1 MRKIFAIST
10 ILVFLCFSAILN
22 GCVDLKTDN
31 KPIPSSLGLIPSDFD
46 WKTVTE
52 INCSI
57 QVQSVSGI
65 SDAAPRTIKIFNSPL
80 LNSSALIAS
89 GAAKPGFPYSVSLTL
104 PVAAKTIY
112 IQEILPTG
120 SSTVQSA
127 DVTSSSLNFV
137 FTKSG
142 MASFG
147 APLMVGD
154 DPVPPVNIPSN
165 FDVTLNTSS
174 SGTLSGFNSGE
185 SSAYGNKYK
194 AYYLPA
200 GVTNN
205 SITGLNGW
213 NNHLVLYVAGKLT
226 LSDFSIYQGSLFI
239 LDGGI
244 VEIPKFSLSAQT
256 ATDIPAIYIAPGG
269 TLSLTSTNKNSETSG
284 SSYIINRGNITSA
297 RNVTFSNS
305 STFYNVGTINL
316 SSTKLNFKPTLNF
329 TNNSILYNSG
339 TINTYTLDLT
349 SAVTVTNTS
358 SGKIS
363 VKEYS
368 QTNNNIL
375 DNYGEI
381 AAEKTFT
388 TSSGTQIN
396 NYCHITA
403 NAVSFYGTT
412 VNMFSGSL
420 FHCQSLTPNSTA
432 LNMNGGSIFLVDG
445 NVSDVYNLSLNNTT
459 STFSLFKCLGNFTN
473 GMTSSVGA
481 GTCSVS
487 GKIDFVLAPL
497 VNGSGINGT
506 DRFAPVFSNG
516 ALLSNTQTQNI
527 VATVC
532 NLGLGQI
539 SGGGGSSDHDG
550 DGIPEGTDFDDND
563 PDVAFVSYFP
573 AEGTWGTIAFED
585 LWPEKGDYDVND
597 LVMDFRICTYSN
609 ASNLVTKLKIDYNV
623 RASGSTYVLGCA
635 FQLDQVLASQ
645 VQSVTGQT
653 LGSSNFFTTASN
665 GAEADVNLA
674 VIPLFNS
681 QRDLLSYSGF
691 LNTDTNIAY
700 INTPDYAVTV
710 KFLEG
715 LSQSKFSVSKI
726 NFFITAN
733 SRGREIHLPGYTY
746 TTKFLTSL
754 TNGASLYPGDVFKFI
769 DGMMWGLM
777 IPQTFN
783 YPVERAAIYNAYT
796 HFAEW
801 ATSGGTSF
809 ADWYSLQNGYI
820 NESLIY

>member
-89 GAAKPGFPYSVSLTL
+89 GAAKPGSPYSVSLTL

-316 SSTKLNFKPTLNF
+316 SSTKPNFKPTLNF

-420 FHCQSLTPNSTA
+420 FHCQSLTPNSTS

-445 NVSDVYNLSLNNTT
+445 NVSGVFNLSLNNTT

-497 VNGSGINGT
+497 VNGSGINGI

-539 SGGGGSSDHDG
+539 SGGGSSDHDG

-585 LWPEKGDYDVND
+585 LWPDKGDYDVND

-609 ASNLVTKLKIDYNV
+609 SSNLVTKLKIDYNV

-653 LGSSNFFTTASN
+653 LGSGNFFTTASN

-681 QRDLLSYSGF
+681 QIDLLSYSGF
-691 LNTDTNIAY
+691 LNTDTNIAH

>member
-22 GCVDLKTDN
+22 SCVDLKTDN

-89 GAAKPGFPYSVSLTL
+89 GAAKPGSPYSVSLTL
-104 PVAAKTIY
+104 PAAAKTIY

-127 DVTSSSLNFV
+127 DVTSSSLNFT

-165 FDVTLNTSS
+165 FDITLNASS

-185 SSAYGNKYK
+185 TSAYGNKYK

-200 GVTNN
+200 GVTNS
-205 SITGLNGW
+205 SITSLNGW

-226 LSDFSIYQGSLFI
+226 LSSLNIYQASLFI
-239 LDGGI
+239 LEGGV
-244 VEIPKFSLSAQT
+244 VEIPEFSLSAQT

-269 TLSLTSTNKNSETSG
+269 TLSLTSDKKDSQTSG
-284 SSYIINRGNITSA
+284 SSYIINRGKITSA
-297 RNVTFSNS
+297 RNVTFSVS
-305 STFYNVGTINL
+305 STFYNVGTIDL
-316 SSTKLNFKPTLNF
+316 SSTKPNFKPTLNF

-339 TINTYTLDLT
+339 TINTYTLDLN
-349 SAVTVTNTS
+349 SAVTITNTS

-368 QTNNNIL
+368 QSNSNIL

-388 TSSGTQIN
+388 ISSGPKIN
-396 NYCHITA
+396 NHCHITA

-420 FHCQSLTPNSTA
+420 FHCQSLSPKSTT

-445 NVSDVYNLSLNNTT
+445 SVSGVYNLSLNNTT

-487 GKIDFVLAPL
+487 GNIDFVLVPL
-497 VNGSGINGT
+497 VNGSGINGR

-539 SGGGGSSDHDG
+539 SGGGSSDHDG

-653 LGSSNFFTTASN
+653 LGSGNFFTTASN
-665 GAEADVNLA
+665 GAEAAVNLA

-681 QRDLLSYSGF
+681 QRDLLSYSGY
-691 LNTDTNIAY
+691 LNTDKNIAH
-700 INTPDYAVTV
+700 INTPDNAVTV

-715 LSQSKFSVSKI
+715 ISQSKLSVSKI

-754 TNGASLYPGDVFKFI
+754 IDGTSLFPGDVFKFI

-783 YPVERAAIYNAYT
+783 YPVERAAINSAYT

-809 ADWYSLQNGYI
+809 IDWYSLQNGYT

>member
-1 MRKIFAIST
+1 
-10 ILVFLCFSAILN
+10 
-22 GCVDLKTDN
+22 
-31 KPIPSSLGLIPSDFD
+31 
-46 WKTVTE
+46 
-52 INCSI
+52 
-57 QVQSVSGI
+57 
-65 SDAAPRTIKIFNSPL
+65 
-80 LNSSALIAS
+80 
-89 GAAKPGFPYSVSLTL
+89 
-104 PVAAKTIY
+104 
-112 IQEILPTG
+112 
-120 SSTVQSA
+120 
-127 DVTSSSLNFV
+127 
-137 FTKSG
+137 
-142 MASFG
+142 
-147 APLMVGD
+147 
-154 DPVPPVNIPSN
+154 
-165 FDVTLNTSS
+165 
-174 SGTLSGFNSGE
+174 
-185 SSAYGNKYK
+185 
-194 AYYLPA
+194 
-200 GVTNN
+200 
-205 SITGLNGW
+205 
-213 NNHLVLYVAGKLT
+213 
-226 LSDFSIYQGSLFI
+226 
-239 LDGGI
+239 
-244 VEIPKFSLSAQT
+244 
-256 ATDIPAIYIAPGG
+256 
-269 TLSLTSTNKNSETSG
+269 
-284 SSYIINRGNITSA
+284 
-297 RNVTFSNS
+297 
-305 STFYNVGTINL
+305 
-316 SSTKLNFKPTLNF
+316 
-329 TNNSILYNSG
+329 
-339 TINTYTLDLT
+339 
-349 SAVTVTNTS
+349 VTNTS

-368 QTNNNIL
+368 QTNSNIL

-420 FHCQSLTPNSTA
+420 FHCQSLTPNNTS

-445 NVSDVYNLSLNNTT
+445 NVSDVYNLSLNNTS

-497 VNGSGINGT
+497 VNGSGINGI

-539 SGGGGSSDHDG
+539 SGGGSSDHDG

-653 LGSSNFFTTASN
+653 LGSGNFFTTASN
-665 GAEADVNLA
+665 GAEAAVNLA

-691 LNTDTNIAY
+691 LNTDTNIAF

-809 ADWYSLQNGYI
+809 ADWYSLQNGYT

>member
-22 GCVDLKTDN
+22 SCVDLKTDN

-57 QVQSVSGI
+57 QVQPVSGI

-89 GAAKPGFPYSVSLTL
+89 GAAKPGSPYSVSLTL
-104 PVAAKTIY
+104 PAAAKTIY

-127 DVTSSSLNFV
+127 DVTSSSLNFT

-165 FDVTLNTSS
+165 FDVTLNASS

-200 GVTNN
+200 GVTNSN
-205 SITGLNGW
+205 IKGINGW

-226 LSDFSIYQGSLFI
+226 LSDFSINQGSLFI

-244 VEIPKFSLSAQT
+244 VEIPEFSLSAQT

-269 TLSLTSTNKNSETSG
+269 TLSLTSDKKDSQTSG
-284 SSYIINRGNITSA
+284 SSYIINRGKITSA
-297 RNVTFSNS
+297 RNVTFSVS
-305 STFYNVGTINL
+305 STFYNVGTIDL
-316 SSTKLNFKPTLNF
+316 SSTKPNFKPTLNF
-329 TNNSILYNSG
+329 TNKSILYNSG
-339 TINTYTLDLT
+339 TINTYTLELN
-349 SAVTVTNTS
+349 SAVTITNTS

-368 QTNNNIL
+368 QSNSNIL

-388 TSSGTQIN
+388 ISSGPKIN
-396 NYCHITA
+396 NHCHITA

-420 FHCQSLTPNSTA
+420 FHCQSLSPNSTT

-445 NVSDVYNLSLNNTT
+445 SVSVVYNLSLNNTT

-487 GKIDFVLAPL
+487 GNIDFVLVPL
-497 VNGSGINGT
+497 VNGSGINGR

-539 SGGGGSSDHDG
+539 SGGGSSDHDG

-653 LGSSNFFTTASN
+653 LGSGNFFTTASN
-665 GAEADVNLA
+665 GAEAAVNLA

-681 QRDLLSYSGF
+681 QRDLLSYSGY
-691 LNTDTNIAY
+691 LNTDKNIAR
-700 INTPDYAVTV
+700 INTPDNAVTV

-715 LSQSKFSVSKI
+715 LSQSKLSVSKI

-754 TNGASLYPGDVFKFI
+754 IDGISLYPGDVFKFI

-783 YPVERAAIYNAYT
+783 YPVERAAINNAYT

-809 ADWYSLQNGYI
+809 IDWYSLQNGYT